1 MSRIE
6 ELNLN
11 IPAADFDIQEQQR
24 ILIENFSL
32 LRDLVITPGYL
43 HTHRHK
49 DTSDSLTINVWH
61 QITGYSHKSSLR
73 KKSDIDLST
82 GVINLEIGGVW
93 NFVYFIHL
101 TSAGTN
107 AYEVAIRSGTTIL
120 GTPHSFDAHGGGG
133 EAIQEHSIPYEFS
146 FADEDAIIDDL
157 NLAIR
162 CTDASPTLEIVYF
175 HLDLQRIDN
184 YAIPN

>member
-61 QITGYSHKSSLR
+61 QITGYSHKSTLR
-73 KKSDIDLST
+73 KKADIDLSS
-82 GVINLEIGGVW
+82 GVITLDIGGVW
-93 NFVYFIHL
+93 NFYYFL
-101 TSAGTN
+101 ELASAGTN
-107 AYEVAIRSGTTIL
+107 NYEIAIRSGTTVL
-120 GTPHSFDAHGGGG
+120 GTPHSFDVHGSGGD
-133 EAIQEHSIPYEFS
+133 AIQEHSIPYEFS
-146 FADEDAIIDDL
+146 FSDEDAGIDDL
-157 NLAIR
+157 NMAIR
-162 CTDASPTLEIVYF
+162 CTDASPTLEIIYF